1 MHIGGISQ
9 GIGDTIS
16 LPACPAMRRQSGRG
30 NSSEEGIEGVRS
42 QESGVRSQESGVS
55 SQQSAVSSQQ
65 SAVSSQQSAVSSQ
78 QSAVSSQLKPQASGS
93 VVRYQALGLIADA

>member
-42 QESGVRSQESGVS
+42 QKSEVRSQESGVRSQESGVR
-55 SQQSAVSSQQ
+55 SQESGVRSQAKMKASEYAVLCQD
-65 SAVSSQQSAVSSQ
+65 
-78 QSAVSSQLKPQASGS
+78 
-93 VVRYQALGLIADA
+93 LGCKLMADG